1 MKSEVN
7 NMGHA
12 VEMLTFP
19 AEMNRNRIQAEC
31 DEWGS
36 ANCDP
41 RERGGYHGGLGS
53 KIDFKDRLF
62 DNYDAAYEYLEST
75 IGNYRQ
81 IAVKYLVYPPMK
93 PSKTA
98 EDLDRR
104 ITEYR
109 KRINALDAP
118 HYKGVKQATV
128 KCKCCGSS
136 LATKFCGDTYRNN
149 CSVCRADLRP
159 QSTLDKIANYKATVK
174 DLEKKLKAEV
184 DKQNM
189 KNRKSAKVHWMV
201 CCEVHC

>member
-1 MKSEVN
+1 
-7 NMGHA
+7 MGHA
-12 VEMLTFP
+12 ISMLTFP
-19 AEMNRNRIQAEC
+19 AEMKRDRIQAEC
-31 DEWGS
+31 DMW
-36 ANCDP
+36 ANDTYDR
-41 RERGGYHGGLGS
+41 REDGGRCGGLGS
-53 KIDFKDRLF
+53 KINFKDRLF
-62 DNYDAAYEYLEST
+62 DDYDAAYEYLEGT
-75 IGNYRQ
+75 TDDYRQ

-149 CSVCRADLRP
+149 CPVCRADLRP

>member
-1 MKSEVN
+1 
-7 NMGHA
+7 MGHA
-12 VEMLTFP
+12 ISMLTFP
-19 AEMNRNRIQAEC
+19 AEMKRDRIQAEC
-31 DEWGS
+31 DMW
-36 ANCDP
+36 ANDTYDR
-41 RERGGYHGGLGS
+41 REDGGRCSGLGS
-53 KIDFKDRLF
+53 KINFKDRLF
-62 DNYDAAYEYLEST
+62 DDYDAAYEYLEGT
-75 IGNYRQ
+75 TGDYRQ
-81 IAVKYLVYPPMK
+81 IAVKYLEYPLIK

-98 EDLDRR
+98 EDLNRR
-104 ITEYR
+104 IKEYHN
-109 KRINALDAP
+109 RISALDAP

-149 CSVCRADLRP
+149 CPVCRADLRP